1 MSNHSLTHFPSK
13 EATYKHRR
21 DALSAHRAPSLA
33 ISPSNAAHEAPQAPP
48 ARFVRLE
55 LLAARLLAA
64 LVGWSAARGML
75 NLLMSSSRWAAS
87 SEHKAAEVT
96 DHRALHQFPEDRAR
110 PCRSAAAAH
119 LVLVEKELV
128 VAEEIGDEMG
138 HMHAGMSVG
147 RQETAAAASARG
159 AERVRPRAAD
169 LLRRADREVF

>member
-1 MSNHSLTHFPSK
+1 MSNYSLTHFPSK
-13 EATYKHRR
+13 EAVHKHRR
-21 DALSAHRAPSLA
+21 DALRAHRSSTLA
-33 ISPSNAAHEAPQAPP
+33 ISPFHAAHEAPRAPLS
-48 ARFVRLE
+48 RLVRLE

-75 NLLMSSSRWAAS
+75 NLLMSSSIWAAS
-87 SEHKAAEVT
+87 SEQKAAEVA
-96 DHRALHQFPEDRAR
+96 DHRALHHFPEDRAR
-110 PCRSAAAAH
+110 PCRSAAAAQRA
-119 LVLVEKELV
+119 LVEKEPV

-169 LLRRADREVF
+169 LLRRADPEVF